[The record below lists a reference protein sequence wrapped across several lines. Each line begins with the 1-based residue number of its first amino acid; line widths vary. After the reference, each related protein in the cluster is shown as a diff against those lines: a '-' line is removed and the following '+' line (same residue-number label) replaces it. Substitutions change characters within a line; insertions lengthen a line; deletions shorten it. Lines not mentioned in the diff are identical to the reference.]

1 MGLCRASVSDADTRR
16 FTERS
21 GGDASDTDGQPARA
35 SKRERTSQTP
45 YNSTQMS
52 VLGIGV
58 DLVECARIQRSIER
72 FGDRFLHRVF
82 TDGEIEYSMSM
93 KFPARHLAARF
104 AAKEA
109 VSKAFG
115 TGIGKAMGWRDIDVR
130 KKESGEPFLVF
141 SGPAKE
147 LAARRGVTSALI
159 TLSHTEH
166 HAMASVVLEG
176 ATSQP
181 D

>member
-1 MGLCRASVSDADTRR
+1 
-16 FTERS
+16 
-21 GGDASDTDGQPARA
+21 
-35 SKRERTSQTP
+35 
-45 YNSTQMS
+45 MS

-58 DLVECARIQRSIER
+58 DLVECARIQRAIDR

-82 TDGEIEYSMSM
+82 TEGEIEYSMSM

-115 TGIGKAMGWRDIDVR
+115 TGIGKEMGWRDIDIR
-130 KKESGEPFLVF
+130 KKPSGEPFLVF
-141 SGPAKE
+141 SGPAKQ
-147 LAARRGVTSALI
+147 LAERCEVSVALI

-166 HAMASVVLEG
+166 HAMATIVLES
-176 ATSQP
+176 AAISQR
-181 D
+181 DSQRS

>member
-1 MGLCRASVSDADTRR
+1 
-16 FTERS
+16 
-21 GGDASDTDGQPARA
+21 
-35 SKRERTSQTP
+35 
-45 YNSTQMS
+45 MS
-52 VLGIGV
+52 VLGIGI
-58 DLVECARIQRSIER
+58 DLVECARIQHSLDR

-82 TDGEIEYSMSM
+82 TDGEIQYSTSM

-130 KKESGEPFLVF
+130 KKPSGEPFLVF
-141 SGPAKE
+141 AGGAEQLAKS
-147 LAARRGVTSALI
+147 RGVSKALI

-166 HAMASVVLEG
+166 HAIAIIVLEG
-176 ATSQP
+176 AATSAP
-181 D
+181 

>member
-1 MGLCRASVSDADTRR
+1 
-16 FTERS
+16 
-21 GGDASDTDGQPARA
+21 
-35 SKRERTSQTP
+35 
-45 YNSTQMS
+45 MS

-58 DLVECARIQRSIER
+58 DLVECARIERSLER
-72 FGDRFLHRVF
+72 FGERFLHRVF
-82 TDGEIEYSMSM
+82 TDGEIAYSMSM

-115 TGIGKAMGWRDIDVR
+115 TGIGKAMGWRNIDIG
-130 KKESGEPFLVF
+130 KKPSGEPFLLF
-141 SGPAKE
+141 SGPAQE
-147 LAARRGVTSALI
+147 LAAKRGVTLALI

-166 HAMASVVLEG
+166 HAIASVVLEG

-181 D
+181 K